1 MKNLSTREPL
11 VIRAAVVAA
20 ITGLLHMLV
29 VLGVLP
35 LDVDMEAAVAGAV
48 DLLGTA
54 VLVVW
59 TRGAVTPVKDPVGVE
74 TEAPAD
80 GLGT

>member
-1 MKNLSTREPL
+1 MKNLSIREPL

-20 ITGLLHMLV
+20 VTGVLHMLV

-54 VLVVW
+54 VLVIW
-59 TRGAVTPVKDPVGVE
+59 TRGAVTPVADPRDVE
-74 TEAPAD
+74 IEAPAD
-80 GLGT
+80 GLGS